1 MIQKKMGETAVRKV
15 LYNSRKYQENTY
27 VYLTW
32 EATEKIAAL
41 QKAALQNAAL
51 KNAAAKAEQD

>member
-1 MIQKKMGETAVRKV
+1 MIQKRGETAVRK
-15 LYNSRKYQENTY
+15 LFYKSENTY
-27 VYLTW
+27 VCLTR